1 MSDYRKDTNQ
11 KEKKIERNKNNYSD
25 IGLGRKRQDYII
37 VFLKYLD
44 KAFCCCNSSMYK
56 IAFIFILEQ
65 NTS

>member
-1 MSDYRKDTNQ
+1 MSDYRKDTN
-11 KEKKIERNKNNYSD
+11 KKKLKREKKNNYSD

-44 KAFCCCNSSMYK
+44 KAFCCCNNSMYK